1 MTPTDQTSTLLE
13 ILGGSFPTTKHS
25 GGRYLEHNKARVLHF
40 GLSCIFRLS
49 DHKLLQFCVEGDY
62 SSFDQIQVVYKSCN
76 SNGPLTSMSPPPVMS
91 APCRPPH
98 SCRRPWSWTAQSLW
112 FLFLHMLYHSP
123 AGCYLDKHKNQCS
136 TVSSCTPSSL
146 KWSKFSC
153 LARYR
158 RVEWSVHVI
167 PGLRS

>member
-25 GGRYLEHNKARVLHF
+25 GGRYLEHDKTRVLHF
-40 GLSCIFRLS
+40 GLS
-49 DHKLLQFCVEGDY
+49 DHKRHQFCVEGDY
-62 SSFDQIQVVYKSCN
+62 SWFDQVVYKSCN
-76 SNGPLTSMSPPPVMS
+76 SDRPLTSMSPPPVMS
-91 APCRPPH
+91 APCHPPR

-112 FLFLHMLYHSP
+112 FLFLHTRCHSP

-153 LARYR
+153 LDRNR